1 MEERPDDSQKYE
13 KNCQGLLFFN
23 IMGNIVKQFRFSL
36 REKMFPK
43 VYIA

>member
-1 MEERPDDSQKYE
+1 MEERPDDSQKSE
-13 KNCQGLLFFN
+13 KNFQSLIFFS
-23 IMGNIVKQFRFSL
+23 IMGNIVKQFKFSL